1 MRVSDSRGQTLVLP
15 AALNQ
20 GGEGS
25 VHAHPEQPGALVK
38 IYSAATPER
47 AEKVLALIEY
57 AKQSGATAFKHTAWP
72 AEPIYAAGSSRNVIG
87 FTMPRV
93 KGRPIHS
100 FYSPKER
107 KQTFPQ
113 MSWRQLI
120 KISQNTAIA
129 FEGLHQ
135 SGVVLGD
142 VNEGNFLVT
151 DEGFVKLIDCDSYQI
166 DWRGQVYKCPVG
178 VGMWTPPELQG
189 KSFAEVVRTPDHDAF
204 GLAVLIFQLL
214 FIGRHPFAAQRR
226 DDHTIEQ
233 AIEQCLFAYSP
244 DVAASGIV
252 VPDLALP
259 TPAVGQGV
267 FRLFEQ
273 SFLANSPYGE
283 ALAVCPSCGTT
294 NRLSRNSPPTAL
306 FRCGACKTS
315 LPDGIQHK
323 RPTPAQWVEALSE
336 LEQSL
341 VTCPNNKTHQ
351 HIRGLT
357 CPFCDLE
364 TRGYFAFS
372 PPYDANHTP
381 TAELGPDKAVRALC
395 EELRLARV
403 PNFTLPVLTGS
414 RPLGRLLPRSI
425 RRVNHQ
431 FYYGWALAAVA
442 VLSAYWVG
450 GLAGL
455 MCFIAVLMIMSGKET
470 KAYRREMALR
480 QEKLEAYRRVCA
492 ALETELHDEQGR
504 MSAALNRLRWEAE
517 ETYRQIERLPLTYR
531 NGLKELEAKRRD
543 IQLRA
548 HLNNY
553 LIARRKFTGLGP
565 IRKALLQA
573 NGVETAADVYFARYR
588 PRGIPGEVWD
598 ALRKWSVDHSQ
609 KFVFDQAEPTPP
621 EEIANLASSLRAKK
635 TSLVAALHRNRSD
648 WLNVLQRG
656 NQLAATIHQKSL
668 TAQENLA
675 QAEQDVA
682 AIRNAK

>member
-1 MRVSDSRGQTLVLP
+1 MRVSDSRGRSLTLP
-15 AALNQ
+15 PALNQ

-25 VHAHPEQPGALVK
+25 VHAHPEQPGSLVK
-38 IYSAATPER
+38 IYSSITPER

-57 AKQSGATAFKHTAWP
+57 AQQNGQSALKHAAWP
-72 AEPIYAAGSSRNVIG
+72 SEAIYAPGSSRNVIG
-87 FTMPRV
+87 FTMPRI

-107 KQTFPQ
+107 KQTFPN

-142 VNEGNFLVT
+142 INEGNFLVT

-166 DWRGQVYKCPVG
+166 SIQGRTYKCPVG

-189 KSFAEVVRTPDHDAF
+189 KSFADVVRTADHDAF

-233 AIEQCLFAYSP
+233 AIEQSLFAYSP
-244 DVAASGIV
+244 DVASGGIV

-273 SFLANSPYGE
+273 SFLAHSPYGE
-283 ALAVCPSCGTT
+283 SLSVCPSCGIT
-294 NRLSRNSPPTAL
+294 NRLSRSSPPTAL
-306 FRCGACKTS
+306 FRCGACKVP
-315 LPDGIQHK
+315 LPDGTQHK
-323 RPTPAQWVEALSE
+323 RPSAGAWVEALRE
-336 LEQSL
+336 LEESL

-372 PPYDANHTP
+372 PPYDAAHTP
-381 TAELGPDKAVRALC
+381 TNELGPDLAVRKLC
-395 EELRLARV
+395 EELRTARV
-403 PNFTLPVLTGS
+403 PNFAMPILPASRMVG
-414 RPLGRLLPRSI
+414 RPLPRGI
-425 RRVNHQ
+425 QRVNQ
-431 FYYGWALAAVA
+431 QYYYGWALAATA
-442 VLSAYWVG
+442 ALSAYWVG
-450 GLAGL
+450 GFAGI
-455 MCFIAVLMIMSGKET
+455 MCFIAVCMIMSGKQT

-480 QEKLEAYRRVCA
+480 QEKLEAYRRQCA
-492 ALETELHDEQGR
+492 ALETELHNEQSR
-504 MSAALNRLRWEAE
+504 MNTVLNRLRWEAE
-517 ETYRQIERLPLTYR
+517 ETFRQIERLPLTYR
-531 NGLKELEAKRRD
+531 NGLKDLEAKRRD
-543 IQLRA
+543 IQLRE
-548 HLNNY
+548 HLNKY

-588 PRGIPGEVWD
+588 VRGIPVEVWD

-609 KFVFDQAEPTPP
+609 KFVFNQAEPTPP
-621 EEIANLASSLRAKK
+621 QEIANLASSLRAKK
-635 TSLVAALHRNRSD
+635 TALVASLQRNRSD
-648 WLNVLQRG
+648 WLIALQRG

-668 TAQENLA
+668 LAQKNVY

-682 AIRNAK
+682 AIRNA